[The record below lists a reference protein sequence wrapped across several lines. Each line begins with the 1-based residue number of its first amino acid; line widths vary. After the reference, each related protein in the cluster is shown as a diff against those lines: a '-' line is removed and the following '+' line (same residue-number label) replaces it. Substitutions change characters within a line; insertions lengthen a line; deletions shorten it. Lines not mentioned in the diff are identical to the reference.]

1 LVTPDVTTYIDQT
14 ARLTKAMQ
22 DIADV
27 MAKLRNKQSGCPWD
41 IEQTF
46 STIAPYT
53 IEEAYE
59 VADAI
64 ARHNLPDL
72 KDELGDL
79 LFQVVFHARMAEE
92 QGAFDLADVA
102 QTISTKMIKRHPHVF
117 GAADARSATE
127 QTKAWE
133 VQKAEERAAKNS
145 NETGALAG
153 VALALPALKR
163 AQKLQARAA
172 RVGFD
177 WPTLD
182 GVIGKLQE
190 ELDEVREAIAATKQ
204 DWVAEEVGD
213 LLFSV
218 VNLARKLDV
227 DSETALANA
236 NAKFER
242 RFKSM
247 EKHAADASQKMESLP
262 LDDLELLWQQ
272 AKADEV

>member
-1 LVTPDVTTYIDQT
+1 
-14 ARLTKAMQ
+14 MQ

-92 QGAFDLADVA
+92 HGAFDLADVA
-102 QTISTKMIKRHPHVF
+102 QTIATKMIKRHPHVF
-117 GAADARSATE
+117 GAADTRSATE

-190 ELDEVREAIAATKQ
+190 ELDEVREAIAASKQ

-213 LLFSV
+213 LLFSA